1 MKKSILSFVSLSFVN
16 LFFASLFFCAQCFAQ
31 INQPR
36 EIQTSQKFGAYTVHY
51 SVFNSQLIP
60 PEVAGAYKIVRS
72 KDLALINV
80 SLTKTENGLTS
91 LGLPAVVK
99 VKAVNLMQQ
108 AKSIDMM
115 EIKEPEATYYLGA
128 IRHTNEEDLRFE
140 ISVLPLG
147 EKLPFKLN
155 ANRRLYLGDQ

>member
-1 MKKSILSFVSLSFVN
+1 MKKFILGI
-16 LFFASLFFCAQCFAQ
+16 AWLFFCAQAFAQ

-36 EIQTSQKFGAYTVHY
+36 EIQTSQKFGAYTLHY
-51 SVFNSQLIP
+51 SVFNSQLIM
-60 PEVAGAYKIVRS
+60 PEIASVYKIVRS
-72 KDLALINV
+72 KDLALVNI

-108 AKSIDMM
+108 AKTIDMM

-128 IRHTNEEDLRFE
+128 IRHTNEEDVRFE

-147 EKLPFKLN
+147 EKSPLKLN
-155 ANRRLYLGDQ
+155 VNRRLYLGE